1 MKNSPLI
8 IFIINILLKYI
19 KSTAKKYTRFEKARL
34 LGSRAIQLSMGAKP
48 LVKVTE
54 DDDPIDIALAE
65 FKENVLPLDVKPR
78 E

>member
-1 MKNSPLI
+1 MPAKKTST
-8 IFIINILLKYI
+8 K

-48 LVKVTE
+48 LVKVT